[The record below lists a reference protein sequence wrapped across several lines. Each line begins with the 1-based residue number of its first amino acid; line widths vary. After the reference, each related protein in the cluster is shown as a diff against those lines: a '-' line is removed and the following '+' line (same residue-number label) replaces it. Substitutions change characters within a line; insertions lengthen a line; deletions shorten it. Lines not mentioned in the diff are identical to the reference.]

1 MPHSLPNRW
10 APETPSNLT
19 LSPPWGP
26 LAFFEVEGN
35 REQRFRCWGAG
46 VEVWCVGEAKDYL
59 LGQQGRGPGMRP
71 GMLGDPGAEG
81 GMQGR
86 MEAQRGQR
94 QVTAGTH
101 FPHSGKV
108 SSPSLLSLNTTSS
121 GRASQPTPSNMCLL
135 VYPLM
140 FFFFAALRVTHHHG
154 CFGSSDCLAL
164 LPVSWRM
171 CVCVCETG

>member
-1 MPHSLPNRW
+1 MPHSLPSRW

-26 LAFFEVEGN
+26 LALFEVEEN
-35 REQRFRCWGAG
+35 REQRFRCWGAE

-59 LGQQGRGPGMRP
+59 LGQQGKGPGMRP
-71 GMLGDPGAEG
+71 GVLGDPGAEG

-108 SSPSLLSLNTTSS
+108 SSPLLSLNTTSS
-121 GRASQPTPSNMCLL
+121 GSASQPTPSNMCLL

-140 FFFFAALRVTHHHG
+140 FFFFTALRVTHHHG

-164 LPVSWRM
+164 LPVSWQM
-171 CVCVCETG
+171 CVCV